1 MNISILEAHFA
12 QIQDNHNIKQLKLK
26 REVIKTHSVFR
37 KVSDLEISIFT
48 QNRVSSWVLSRK
60 FREIAVTKLCRH

>member
-60 FREIAVTKLCRH
+60 FREIVVTKLCRH

>member
-26 REVIKTHSVFR
+26 REVIKTHSVFK

-60 FREIAVTKLCRH
+60 FREIVVTKLCRH